1 MRTIDLKKEE
11 AIASRNELVYILK
24 SYGIYNSHV
33 QDQFI
38 KEAIMN
44 FEIEDMPNST
54 REEKIQKLFH
64 NIKMA
69 LRSVILKYKTGKE
82 KSHVDDA
89 IKEKIYQQIN
99 DAKDNLIFDNPEH
112 KDILTDYGR
121 GLIDSPKIDPRTDFG
136 KGIYYK
142 SVDGREH
149 ASMEAVEQANNA
161 YWDSMMIYPSPIDKI
176 KYNEIEKAY
185 FDIITPKINLNDIN
199 AEAEMLRE
207 RTEKMA
213 AHIGTR
219 YGNYLEQLLEKHG
232 YGRQDNSRGPKR

>member
-11 AIASRNELVYILK
+11 ARILRNELVYILK
-24 SYGIYNSHV
+24 SYGIYNSYV
-33 QDQFI
+33 QDQFM
-38 KEAIMN
+38 KETIMN

-82 KSHVDDA
+82 KSKNDDS

-99 DAKDNLIFDNPEH
+99 GAKDNLIFNNPEI
-112 KDILTDYGR
+112 KDYRTDYGK
-121 GLIDSPKIDPRTDFG
+121 GLEPKIDSRTDFG
-136 KGIYYK
+136 KGFYYK
-142 SVDGREH
+142 SIDGGEH
-149 ASMEAVEQANNA
+149 ASMEAVKQANNA
-161 YWDSMMIYPSPIDKI
+161 YWDSMMIYPSPTDVI

-199 AEAEMLRE
+199 AAAQMLRE

-213 AHIGTR
+213 AHIEAR

-232 YGRQDNSRGPKR
+232 YGKQDDSRGPKR

>member
-1 MRTIDLKKEE
+1 MRTVNLTRTE
-11 AIASRNELVYILK
+11 AMESRKELVSILK
-24 SYGIYNSHV
+24 SYGIYNSYV

-38 KEAIMN
+38 KQAIMN

-54 REEKIQKLFH
+54 RDEKIQKLFQ
-64 NIKMA
+64 NIKRTLMREIA
-69 LRSVILKYKTGKE
+69 KHKTGKE
-82 KSHVDDA
+82 KSKNDDS

-99 DAKDNLIFDNPEH
+99 GAKDNLIFDNPE
-112 KDILTDYGR
+112 IRDY
-121 GLIDSPKIDPRTDFG
+121 RTDFG
-136 KGIYYK
+136 KGFYYK
-142 SVDGREH
+142 SQDGREH
-149 ASMEAVEQANNA
+149 ATMEAVKQANNV
-161 YWDSMMIYPSPIDKI
+161 YWDSMMIYPSPTDVI

-213 AHIGTR
+213 AHIEAR

-232 YGRQDNSRGPKR
+232 YGKQDDSRGPKR